1 VSAPDLA
8 ELANVVRMTLRDTEL
23 QFEETEPGHFLVKL
37 PGSHKLATMTWLV
50 LGRHSLQVEA
60 FFCRRPD
67 EAAEEF
73 YRWLLARNMKMFAV
87 AFSVDHH
94 GDVYLVARLPLSSVQ
109 PDELDLLLGSIMT
122 YSDEWFDAALEIG
135 FRSSIEREWDW
146 RVKRGESLANLAAF
160 ARFADPA
167 NRPAS
172 VRAAAVDAGESAVA
186 SLRQDVVP

>member
-1 VSAPDLA
+1 VTREDASARADVVRTTLTEQDLA
-8 ELANVVRMTLRDTEL
+8 FEEPEPGSFVVR
-23 QFEETEPGHFLVKL
+23 L
-37 PGSHKLATMTWLV
+37 PGTHKLATVTWLV
-50 LGRHSLQVEA
+50 VGDHSLHVEA

-67 EAAEEF
+67 ESYERF
-73 YRWLLARNMKMFAV
+73 YRWLLERNARMYAV

-94 GDVYLVARLPLSSVQ
+94 GDVYLVGRLPLAAVE
-109 PDELDLLLGSIMT
+109 PNELDRVLGAIAT

-167 NRPAS
+167 NGRRVPA
-172 VRAAAVDAGESAVA
+172 AEPGA
-186 SLRQDVVP
+186 LRQDVTS

>member
-1 VSAPDLA
+1 VSTPDLI

-23 QFEETEPGHFLVKL
+23 EFEESEPGHFLVKL
-37 PGSHKLATMTWLV
+37 PGTHKLATMAWLV
-50 LGRHSLQVEA
+50 IGEHSLQVEA

-67 EAAEEF
+67 EAADDF

-87 AFSVDHH
+87 AFAVDHH

-109 PDELDLLLGSIMT
+109 PAELDQLLGSVMT

-167 NRPAS
+167 NRGGPA
-172 VRAAAVDAGESAVA
+172 
-186 SLRQDVVP
+186 LRQDVGS